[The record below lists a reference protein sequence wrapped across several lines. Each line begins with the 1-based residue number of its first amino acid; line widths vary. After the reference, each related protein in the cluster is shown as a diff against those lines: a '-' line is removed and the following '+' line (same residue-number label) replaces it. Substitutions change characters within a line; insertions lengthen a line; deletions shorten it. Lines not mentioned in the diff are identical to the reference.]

1 MEKSERLIKS
11 ILEFI
16 KPSSGSGSGDGS
28 GEGSGYGD
36 GDGYGYGSGDGYSY
50 GYGDGS
56 GEGSGYGSGSG
67 KGFGNGAG
75 FSDGY
80 GSGSGDGSGEGIG
93 FGSSTGSGF
102 GYVASYVGLRFFDC
116 ADEGTGNGSG
126 RGSGRGSSSGSG
138 SGNGFGYGFGVGA
151 GDGSGLGSGYGSGF
165 GFGSGSDDGSGKGF
179 GNGAGFG
186 DGYGSGYGN
195 GYGDGYGYGFGF
207 GFGFDSNKKSGIV
220 QINNMYV
227 FKIDGLPTIITKV
240 RGNIAKGFL
249 LDDDLTLT
257 PCFIA
262 KQNNLFAHGVTLR
275 AAINSLQVKL
285 FGKTPVN
292 ERIDLFMKKFKL
304 GKKYKGTLFFDWHE
318 YLTGSCLEGRK
329 HFIRN
334 NNLSLDNEYT
344 VEEFIK
350 LTENS
355 YGKEIIKKLK
365 KAYGI
370 IKEETDALE

>member
-16 KPSSGSGSGDGS
+16 KPSSGSGFGEGS

-36 GDGYGYGSGDGYSY
+36 GDGYGYGYGSGDGYSY

-80 GSGSGDGSGEGIG
+80 GSGSGDGSGL
-93 FGSSTGSGF
+93 GSGY
-102 GYVASYVGLRFFDC
+102 GDVASYVGLRFFDC
-116 ADEGTGNGSG
+116 ADERTGDGSG
-126 RGSGRGSSSGSG
+126 RGSGRGSSFGPG
-138 SGNGFGYGFGVGA
+138 YGNG
-151 GDGSGLGSGYGSGF
+151 DGSGYGSGF
-165 GFGSGSDDGSGKGF
+165 GESSGKGF
-179 GNGAGFG
+179 GNGY
-186 DGYGSGYGN
+186 D
-195 GYGDGYGYGFGF
+195 DGYGYGFGF
-207 GFGFDSNKKSGIV
+207 GLGSNKRTGIV

-249 LDDDLTLT
+249 LDDDLTLS

-275 AAINSLQVKL
+275 AAINSLQIKL
-285 FGKTPVN
+285 FGKKPVN

-304 GKKYKGTLFFDWHE
+304 GEKYKGKLFFDWHE

-370 IKEETDALE
+370 IEEETDALE

>member
-16 KPSSGSGSGDGS
+16 KPSSGSDS
-28 GEGSGYGD
+28 
-36 GDGYGYGSGDGYSY
+36 GDGYGY

-56 GEGSGYGSGSG
+56 GNGLGDGSGNGYGDGSGNGYGEGSGKGSGSGEGFGYGRSLVQYGNGAVWMAMGASGGSKAWLWMGSILASMARSG

-75 FSDGY
+75 SGNGAGYDYGY
-80 GSGSGDGSGEGIG
+80 GSGD
-93 FGSSTGSGF
+93 
-102 GYVASYVGLRFFDC
+102 
-116 ADEGTGNGSG
+116 
-126 RGSGRGSSSGSG
+126 SSGSG
-138 SGNGFGYGFGVGA
+138 KGF
-151 GDGSGLGSGYGSGF
+151 GLGSGYG
-165 GFGSGSDDGSGKGF
+165 DCY
-179 GNGAGFG
+179 GN
-186 DGYGSGYGN
+186 GYGN
-195 GYGDGYGYGFGF
+195 GYGDGDGF

-355 YGKEIIKKLK
+355 YGKEIIKILK

-370 IKEETDALE
+370 IKE

>member
-16 KPSSGSGSGDGS
+16 KPSSGSDS
-28 GEGSGYGD
+28 
-36 GDGYGYGSGDGYSY
+36 GDGYGYGYGYGYGSGYGN
-50 GYGDGS
+50 GYGDGYGS
-56 GEGSGYGSGSG
+56 GYGNGDGSGYGSGLG
-67 KGFGNGAG
+67 
-75 FSDGY
+75 SD
-80 GSGSGDGSGEGIG
+80 SGDGSG
-93 FGSSTGSGF
+93 SSSG
-102 GYVASYVGLRFFDC
+102 D
-116 ADEGTGNGSG
+116 
-126 RGSGRGSSSGSG
+126 GSGRGSSSGSG

-165 GFGSGSDDGSGKGF
+165 GFGSGSDDGSGNGF

-195 GYGDGYGYGFGF
+195 GYGDGF

-318 YLTGSCLEGRK
+318 HLTGSCLEGRK

>member
-16 KPSSGSGSGDGS
+16 KPSSGSGFGEGS

-36 GDGYGYGSGDGYSY
+36 GDGYGYGYGSGDGYSY

-93 FGSSTGSGF
+93 FGSSTGSGY
-102 GYVASYVGLRFFDC
+102 GDVASYVGLRFFDC
-116 ADEGTGNGSG
+116 ADEGTGD
-126 RGSGRGSSSGSG
+126 GSGRGSSFGPGYGNGYG
-138 SGNGFGYGFGVGA
+138 SGNGSGEGYGYGYGYGS
-151 GDGSGLGSGYGSGF
+151 GDGYGNGDGSGYGSGF
-165 GFGSGSDDGSGKGF
+165 GEGSGKGF
-179 GNGAGFG
+179 GNGY
-186 DGYGSGYGN
+186 D
-195 GYGDGYGYGFGF
+195 DGYGYGFGF
-207 GFGFDSNKKSGIV
+207 GLGSNKRTGIV

-227 FKIDGLPTIITKV
+227 FKIDGLSTIITKV

-275 AAINSLQVKL
+275 AAINSLQIKL
-285 FGKTPVN
+285 FGKKPVN

-304 GKKYKGTLFFDWHE
+304 GEKYKGKLFFDWHE

-370 IKEETDALE
+370 IEEETDALE

>member
-16 KPSSGSGSGDGS
+16 KPSFGSDS
-28 GEGSGYGD
+28 
-36 GDGYGYGSGDGYSY
+36 
-50 GYGDGS
+50 
-56 GEGSGYGSGSG
+56 GSGSG
-67 KGFGNGAG
+67 KG
-75 FSDGY
+75 
-80 GSGSGDGSGEGIG
+80 
-93 FGSSTGSGF
+93 
-102 GYVASYVGLRFFDC
+102 
-116 ADEGTGNGSG
+116 
-126 RGSGRGSSSGSG
+126 SGSG
-138 SGNGFGYGFGVGA
+138 SGYSNG
-151 GDGSGLGSGYGSGF
+151 DGF
-165 GFGSGSDDGSGKGF
+165 GFGLG
-179 GNGAGFG
+179 
-186 DGYGSGYGN
+186 
-195 GYGDGYGYGFGF
+195 
-207 GFGFDSNKKSGIV
+207 SNKRPGIV

-249 LDDDLTLT
+249 LDDDLTLS

-355 YGKEIIKKLK
+355 YGKEIIKELK

-370 IKEETDALE
+370 IKE

>member
-1 MEKSERLIKS
+1 
-11 ILEFI
+11 
-16 KPSSGSGSGDGS
+16 
-28 GEGSGYGD
+28 
-36 GDGYGYGSGDGYSY
+36 
-50 GYGDGS
+50 
-56 GEGSGYGSGSG
+56 
-67 KGFGNGAG
+67 
-75 FSDGY
+75 
-80 GSGSGDGSGEGIG
+80 
-93 FGSSTGSGF
+93 
-102 GYVASYVGLRFFDC
+102 
-116 ADEGTGNGSG
+116 
-126 RGSGRGSSSGSG
+126 
-138 SGNGFGYGFGVGA
+138 
-151 GDGSGLGSGYGSGF
+151 
-165 GFGSGSDDGSGKGF
+165 
-179 GNGAGFG
+179 
-186 DGYGSGYGN
+186 
-195 GYGDGYGYGFGF
+195 
-207 GFGFDSNKKSGIV
+207 
-220 QINNMYV
+220 MYV

-285 FGKTPVN
+285 FGRTPVN

-370 IKEETDALE
+370 IEEETDALE

>member
-1 MEKSERLIKS
+1 
-11 ILEFI
+11 
-16 KPSSGSGSGDGS
+16 
-28 GEGSGYGD
+28 
-36 GDGYGYGSGDGYSY
+36 
-50 GYGDGS
+50 
-56 GEGSGYGSGSG
+56 
-67 KGFGNGAG
+67 
-75 FSDGY
+75 
-80 GSGSGDGSGEGIG
+80 
-93 FGSSTGSGF
+93 
-102 GYVASYVGLRFFDC
+102 
-116 ADEGTGNGSG
+116 
-126 RGSGRGSSSGSG
+126 
-138 SGNGFGYGFGVGA
+138 
-151 GDGSGLGSGYGSGF
+151 
-165 GFGSGSDDGSGKGF
+165 
-179 GNGAGFG
+179 
-186 DGYGSGYGN
+186 
-195 GYGDGYGYGFGF
+195 
-207 GFGFDSNKKSGIV
+207 
-220 QINNMYV
+220 MYV

-304 GKKYKGTLFFDWHE
+304 GEKYKGTLFFDWHE

>member
-16 KPSSGSGSGDGS
+16 KPSSGSDS
-28 GEGSGYGD
+28 
-36 GDGYGYGSGDGYSY
+36 
-50 GYGDGS
+50 
-56 GEGSGYGSGSG
+56 
-67 KGFGNGAG
+67 
-75 FSDGY
+75 
-80 GSGSGDGSGEGIG
+80 
-93 FGSSTGSGF
+93 
-102 GYVASYVGLRFFDC
+102 
-116 ADEGTGNGSG
+116 
-126 RGSGRGSSSGSG
+126 
-138 SGNGFGYGFGVGA
+138 

-195 GYGDGYGYGFGF
+195 GYGDGFGF
-207 GFGFDSNKKSGIV
+207 GFGSVTGSIQVNTSRHADNKRTGIV

-304 GKKYKGTLFFDWHE
+304 GEKYKGTLFFDWHE

>member
-16 KPSSGSGSGDGS
+16 KPSSGSDSGDGDDY
-28 GEGSGYGD
+28 GYGYD
-36 GDGYGYGSGDGYSY
+36 YGYGSGD
-50 GYGDGS
+50 
-56 GEGSGYGSGSG
+56 
-67 KGFGNGAG
+67 
-75 FSDGY
+75 
-80 GSGSGDGSGEGIG
+80 
-93 FGSSTGSGF
+93 
-102 GYVASYVGLRFFDC
+102 
-116 ADEGTGNGSG
+116 
-126 RGSGRGSSSGSG
+126 GSG
-138 SGNGFGYGFGVGA
+138 SGNGFG
-151 GDGSGLGSGYGSGF
+151 LGSGYG
-165 GFGSGSDDGSGKGF
+165 D
-179 GNGAGFG
+179 
-186 DGYGSGYGN
+186 GYGN
-195 GYGDGYGYGFGF
+195 GYGNGDGSGTGFGF
-207 GFGFDSNKKSGIV
+207 GSNKRTGIV

-240 RGNIAKGFL
+240 RENIAKGFL

-285 FGKTPVN
+285 FGKKPVN

-304 GKKYKGTLFFDWHE
+304 GEKYKGTLFFDWHE

>member
-16 KPSSGSGSGDGS
+16 KPSSGSDS
-28 GEGSGYGD
+28 GEGYG
-36 GDGYGYGSGDGYSY
+36 Y

-56 GEGSGYGSGSG
+56 GNGFGDGSGNGYG
-67 KGFGNGAG
+67 
-75 FSDGY
+75 D
-80 GSGSGDGSGEGIG
+80 GSGSGDGSGN
-93 FGSSTGSGF
+93 GF
-102 GYVASYVGLRFFDC
+102 GYGFGFGR
-116 ADEGTGNGSG
+116 GSG
-126 RGSGRGSSSGSG
+126 RGSSFGSGYGNGAGFGSGRGSSSGSG
-138 SGNGFGYGFGVGA
+138 YGNGAGFGDGFGYGYGSGDGS
-151 GDGSGLGSGYGSGF
+151 GDGSGLGSGYGSGN
-165 GFGSGSDDGSGKGF
+165 GSGLGS
-179 GNGAGFG
+179 
-186 DGYGSGYGN
+186 
-195 GYGDGYGYGFGF
+195 GYGDGYGYDYGDGDGDGF

-249 LDDDLTLT
+249 LDDDLTLS

-275 AAINSLQVKL
+275 AAINSLQVKV
-285 FGKTPVN
+285 FEKTPVN

-304 GKKYKGTLFFDWHE
+304 GEKYKGTLFFDWHE
-318 YLTGSCLEGRK
+318 HLTGSCLEGRK

-355 YGKEIIKKLK
+355 YGEEIIKKLK

-370 IKEETDALE
+370 IEEETDALE